1 MSGQSLCIRTF
12 AEVIRGRMNKKAQ
25 IKNFDTEKK
34 LFQSDAEAKRKNN
47 EIDLSQ
53 VYAFYKLLLDAVV
66 YIALGNGEEGI
77 PDINPSMTSQL
88 KNGEWEINQKIKE
101 IAQRKEAK
109 KIISGYF
116 EANLIPNIPNSVR
129 PSVLDDIDTLVRD
142 SSDIKRRKRDSLKQ
156 AYQQRKSDALYLAEV
171 YLLALCNGTNKKDD
185 NQSQPKT
192 AAKKKKSDDPFEK
205 LDTIDAL
212 IRDLPAPKK
221 IDPPAQPLKE
231 EQPYIS
237 ELYAAYGDKEGIA
250 DFCESHL
257 AQFDEYQ
264 EDRNERRIDYF
275 AADSIRRGV
284 SELYSGKYANQ
295 FNVLKDETFAGVN
308 NTARK
313 SFPNG
318 YERMLNVME
327 QAVIIQVNQ
336 YILSRSPHWISNR
349 IKKGVCH
356 FLVNDNK
363 LKWVK
368 R

>member
-1 MSGQSLCIRTF
+1 MSDESLCIRTF

-34 LFQSDAEAKRKNN
+34 LFQSDAEAKRKNI

-88 KNGEWEINQKIKE
+88 KNGEWEINQRIKE

-109 KIISGYF
+109 EIVSNYF
-116 EANLIPNIPNSVR
+116 EANLIPNIPSNVYQ
-129 PSVLDDIDTLVRD
+129 SVLDDIDTLVRN
-142 SSDIKRRKRDSLKQ
+142 SSDVKRRKRDALKQ

-171 YLLALCNGTNKKDD
+171 YLLAICNGTNKKDD
-185 NQSQPKT
+185 NQSQST
-192 AAKKKKSDDPFEK
+192 TTAKKKKSDDPFEK
-205 LDTIDAL
+205 LDAIDAL
-212 IRDLPAPKK
+212 IRDLPAPKQ
-221 IDPPAQPLKE
+221 IDPPEQPLEE

-237 ELYAAYGDKEGIA
+237 ELYAAYGDKEGIT
-250 DFCESHL
+250 DFCEAYL
-257 AQFDEYQ
+257 AQYDEYN

-275 AADSIRRGV
+275 AADSIRHGI

-295 FNVLKDETFAGVN
+295 FDVLKDETFAGVN

-318 YERMLNVME
+318 YERMLSVME
-327 QAVIIQVNQ
+327 QAATIQVNQ

-349 IKKGVCH
+349 IRMGVCH
-356 FLVNDNK
+356 FLVNDK
-363 LKWVK
+363 RLRWVK